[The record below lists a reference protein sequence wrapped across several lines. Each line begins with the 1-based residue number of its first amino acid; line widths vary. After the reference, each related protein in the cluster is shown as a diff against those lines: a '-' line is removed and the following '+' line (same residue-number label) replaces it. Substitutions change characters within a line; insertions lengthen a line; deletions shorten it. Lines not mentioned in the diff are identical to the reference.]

1 MSEAVSLALHAMALL
16 ARKQQEWLTNHAIA
30 EKLSASGHHLAKVMH
45 CLVRAGLVESVRG
58 PTGGFHLTLPADQIK
73 LLRIYEAVEGPIS
86 TCGCPLSRP
95 VCSGTTCV
103 LGDLVGVVHRQIR
116 DYLASTDLT
125 NLAVGLAVFRG
136 PD

>member
-16 ARKQQEWLTNHAIA
+16 AIKQGERLTNHAIA

-45 CLVRAGLVESVRG
+45 RLVAAGLVQSLRG
-58 PTGGFHLTLPADQIK
+58 PAGGFHLTLPAGQIK
-73 LLRIYEAVEGPIS
+73 LLRIYEAIEGPIS

-95 VCSGTTCV
+95 VCNGTACV

-116 DYLASTDLT
+116 DYLASTDLA